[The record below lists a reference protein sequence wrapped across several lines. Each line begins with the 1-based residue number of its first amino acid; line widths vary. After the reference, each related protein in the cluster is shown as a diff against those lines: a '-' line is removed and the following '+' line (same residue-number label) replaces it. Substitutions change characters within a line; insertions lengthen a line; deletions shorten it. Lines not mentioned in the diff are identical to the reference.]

1 MKKVISII
9 STLLFLIILISCRK
23 KVSEENLTSKD
34 FVQIEN
40 FKTPLN
46 RKIQFK
52 KVKNKAFLQW
62 YCEGELQTYKEPFDL
77 NGAQSWI
84 PWFLTENNDYI
95 LLKSGCG
102 SPCWIGYF
110 LPLKKSLKLKIINEY
125 LAFDASQNYVAK
137 INYDTD
143 LIEVENITTSKIQPI
158 QTEKCEAVF
167 KAYCIDTIYFKPKEI
182 TIKWIDEDTKPHII
196 TTKLQL

>member
-1 MKKVISII
+1 MKKVLSII
-9 STLLFLIILISCRK
+9 LTIFCLHLLISCGKKASERK
-23 KVSEENLTSKD
+23 STSKD
-34 FVQIEN
+34 LIQIDN

-52 KVKNKAFLQW
+52 KIGNKAFLQW
-62 YCEGELQTYKEPFDL
+62 YCEGKLQTYKEPFDL
-77 NGAQSWI
+77 EGAQTWI
-84 PWFLTENNDYI
+84 PWFIAENNDYI

-125 LAFDASQNYVAK
+125 LAFDPTQNYVAK

-143 LIEVENITTSKIQPI
+143 SIEVENIITSKIQSI
-158 QTEKCEAVF
+158 KTEKCEAAF
-167 KAYCIDTIYFKPKEI
+167 KAYCIDTIYFIPKGII
-182 TIKWIDEDTKPHII
+182 TEWRRENSKPHVISN
-196 TTKLQL
+196 KLLL